1 MPEDANLDAVGQSLD
16 QALLRMQSLEDRLK
30 NGEDVPQEEMD
41 EIARQVA
48 HGLEDAL
55 DTLKSLVGEEHQEEI
70 QKEMIAS
77 MTTAEYEEWSRTFPM
92 RQAMRM
98 EREQEKLAKLNG

>member
-1 MPEDANLDAVGQSLD
+1 MPNDANLDAVGQNLD

-30 NGEDVPQEEMD
+30 KGEDIPQEEMD
-41 EIARQVA
+41 EIAKQVA
-48 HGLEDAL
+48 YGLEDAL
-55 DTLKSLVGEEHQEEI
+55 DALKAIVGPEDQGEI
-70 QKEMIAS
+70 EKEMIAGMS
-77 MTTAEYEEWSRTFPM
+77 DEEFEEWSRSYPL

>member
-55 DTLKSLVGEEHQEEI
+55 DTLKSIVGEDHQEEI
-70 QKEMIAS
+70 EKEMIAS
-77 MTTAEYEEWSRTFPM
+77 MSDEEFAEWSRNYPL

-98 EREQEKLAKLNG
+98 ERQQEKLAQLNG

>member
-16 QALLRMQSLEDRLK
+16 QALLRMQSLEERLK
-30 NGEDVPQEEMD
+30 MGEDVPQEEMD
-41 EIARQVA
+41 EIAKLVA

-55 DTLKSLVGEEHQEEI
+55 DTLKELVGEEEQAEI
-70 QKEMIAS
+70 EKEMIAGMS
-77 MTTAEYEEWSRTFPM
+77 HEEFEEWSRNYPL

-98 EREQEKLAKLNG
+98 ERQQEKLAKLNG

>member
-30 NGEDVPQEEMD
+30 SGEDVPQDEMD

-55 DTLKSLVGEEHQEEI
+55 DTLKSIVGEDQQEEI
-70 QKEMIAS
+70 QKEYIAS
-77 MTTAEYEEWSRTFPM
+77 LSDEEFAEWSRNYPL

-98 EREQEKLAKLNG
+98 ERQQEKLAKLNG

>member
-1 MPEDANLDAVGQSLD
+1 MIK
-16 QALLRMQSLEDRLK
+16 LLRMQSLEDRLK
-30 NGEDVPQEEMD
+30 RGEDVPQEEMD

-55 DTLKSLVGEEHQEEI
+55 DTLKSIVGEDQQQETE
-70 QKEMIAS
+70 KEMIAGMS
-77 MTTAEYEEWSRTFPM
+77 DVEFSEWSQNLPL

-98 EREQEKLAKLNG
+98 ERQQEKLAKLNG